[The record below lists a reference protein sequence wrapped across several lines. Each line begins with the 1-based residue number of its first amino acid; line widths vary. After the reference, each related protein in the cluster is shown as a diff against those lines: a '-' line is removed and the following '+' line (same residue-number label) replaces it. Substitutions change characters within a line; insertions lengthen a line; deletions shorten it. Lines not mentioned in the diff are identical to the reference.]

1 MEDAKSGKS
10 FEKENTT
17 MNMIKNTKSGF
28 TRDTIKYFAMF
39 AMLLNHISYIF
50 METGTFWAEFFTDIG
65 YFTANTS
72 NLFPYC
78 FLECV

>member
-28 TRDTIKYFAMF
+28 TRDTIKYFALF

-50 METGTFWAEFFTDIG
+50 METGYMEAVTGLRTQVISFRIAFWNV
-65 YFTANTS
+65 YK
-72 NLFPYC
+72 
-78 FLECV
+78 